1 MPALFSHRL
10 WYWVNVQEIAV
21 ILKVLLIKEMLVWIH
36 DEKHLP
42 CIQYVMT
49 IINYIIKHIFQLSGD
64 AVPDEG
70 LQ

>member
-1 MPALFSHRL
+1 MF
-10 WYWVNVQEIAV
+10 
-21 ILKVLLIKEMLVWIH
+21 VWIH
-36 DEKHLP
+36 DEKHIP

-70 LQ
+70 LQR

>member
-1 MPALFSHRL
+1 
-10 WYWVNVQEIAV
+10 
-21 ILKVLLIKEMLVWIH
+21 MLVWIH

-49 IINYIIKHIFQLSGD
+49 IIKHIFQLSGD

-70 LQ
+70 LQR